1 MELVAILVLVALV
14 LITLFLA
21 VRTVPQGEQWTVE
34 RFGRYTRTLQPG
46 LNLLV
51 PYVDSVGKKL
61 SMKEELL
68 DVPEQDVITR
78 DNVMVRTDAVV
89 FFQILDASAAAYEV
103 GNLASAIINLAISNI
118 RTVIGGM
125 ELDDVLTRRDEINQ
139 KLLSTIDEA
148 THVWGVKVTRV
159 EIRDLSP
166 PPDIADSM
174 ARQMKAERDKRA
186 EILEAEGAKQSAVLK
201 AEGAKQSAVLRAE
214 GEKEAAI
221 RAAEGRREAAF
232 RDAEARERAALAEA
246 EATRVVSESIGQN
259 GVQAI
264 QYFVAQKYVES
275 LGELA
280 SSNSAKVI
288 MLPVEATGLLG
299 SVSGVTELLK
309 ASGAMGGGGGV
320 PTPGGAGVSAN
331 VSAHPVYPSRPG
343 G

>member
-1 MELVAILVLVALV
+1 M
-14 LITLFLA
+14 
-21 VRTVPQGEQWTVE
+21 
-34 RFGRYTRTLQPG
+34 QPG

-89 FFQILDASAAAYEV
+89 FFQIIEARGAAYEV

-139 KLLSTIDEA
+139 RLLNSIDEA

-174 ARQMKAERDKRA
+174 ARQMKAERDRRA
-186 EILEAEGAKQSAVLK
+186 EILEAEGSKQAAILR
-201 AEGAKQSAVLRAE
+201 AEGAKQSEVLRAE
-214 GEKEAAI
+214 GLKEAAI

-246 EATRVVSESIGQN
+246 EATRVVSESIGAN

-264 QYFVAQKYVES
+264 QYFVAQKYVDS
-275 LGELA
+275 LKDMA
-280 SSNSAKVI
+280 AADNAKVI
-288 MLPVEATGLLG
+288 MMPLEASGILG

-309 ASGAMGGGGGV
+309 ATGGGGKA
-320 PTPGGAGVSAN
+320 PGA
-331 VSAHPVYPSRPG
+331 
-343 G
+343 

>member
-1 MELVAILVLVALV
+1 MEFAAILVLVALV

-51 PYVDSVGKKL
+51 PYVDSVGRRL

-68 DVPEQDVITR
+68 DVPDQDVITR

-125 ELDDVLTRRDEINQ
+125 ELDDVLTRRDEIN
-139 KLLSTIDEA
+139 KRLLDAIDEA

-166 PPDIADSM
+166 PADIAESM
-174 ARQMKAERDKRA
+174 ARQMKAERDRRA
-186 EILEAEGAKQSAVLK
+186 EILEAEGSKQAAVLR
-201 AEGAKQSAVLRAE
+201 AEGAKQAAVLQAE

-221 RAAEGRREAAF
+221 RSAEGRREAAF

-246 EATRVVSESIGQN
+246 EATRVVSESIGAH

-264 QYFVAQKYVES
+264 QYFIAQKYVDS
-275 LGELA
+275 LKDMA
-280 SSNSAKVI
+280 SAENSKII
-288 MLPVEATGLLG
+288 MMPLEASGILG

-309 ASGAMGGGGGV
+309 AASGK
-320 PTPGGAGVSAN
+320 PGA
-331 VSAHPVYPSRPG
+331 
-343 G
+343 

>member
-1 MELVAILVLVALV
+1 MELAAILVLVALV

-51 PYVDSVGKKL
+51 PYVDNVGKRL

-125 ELDDVLTRRDEINQ
+125 ELDDVLTRRDEIN
-139 KLLSTIDEA
+139 KRLLNAIDEA
-148 THVWGVKVTRV
+148 TEAWGVKVTRV

-201 AEGAKQSAVLRAE
+201 AEGAKQAAVLRAE

-232 RDAEARERAALAEA
+232 RDAEARERAAIAEA
-246 EATRVVSESIGQN
+246 EATRVVSESIGAH

-264 QYFVAQKYVES
+264 QYFVAQKYVDS
-275 LGELA
+275 LKEMA
-280 SSNSAKVI
+280 SAENSKII
-288 MLPVEATGLLG
+288 MMPLEASGILG

-309 ASGAMGGGGGV
+309 ATGAVGTGK
-320 PTPGGAGVSAN
+320 TGA
-331 VSAHPVYPSRPG
+331 
-343 G
+343 

>member
-51 PYVDSVGKKL
+51 PYVDNVGKRL

-125 ELDDVLTRRDEINQ
+125 ELDDVLTRRDEIN
-139 KLLSTIDEA
+139 KRLLDAIDEA

-232 RDAEARERAALAEA
+232 RDAEARERAAIAEA
-246 EATRVVSESIGQN
+246 EATRVVSESIGAH

-264 QYFVAQKYVES
+264 QYFVAQKYVDS
-275 LGELA
+275 LKDMA
-280 SSNSAKVI
+280 SANNSKII
-288 MLPVEATGLLG
+288 MMPLEASGILG

-309 ASGAMGGGGGV
+309 ATGAV
-320 PTPGGAGVSAN
+320 PPGGK
-331 VSAHPVYPSRPG
+331 PG
-343 G
+343 A

>member
-1 MELVAILVLVALV
+1 MTASLIVILILVALV
-14 LITLFLA
+14 LITLALA

-46 LNLLV
+46 LNILV
-51 PYVDSVGKKL
+51 PYVDGVGKRL

-89 FFQILDASAAAYEV
+89 FFQIIEARGAAYEV

-139 KLLSTIDEA
+139 RLLNSIDEA

-174 ARQMKAERDKRA
+174 ARQMKAERDRRA
-186 EILEAEGAKQSAVLK
+186 EILEAEGSKQAAILR
-201 AEGAKQSAVLRAE
+201 AEGAKQSEVLRAE
-214 GEKEAAI
+214 GLKEAAI

-246 EATRVVSESIGQN
+246 EATRVVSESIGAN

-264 QYFVAQKYVES
+264 QYFVAQKYVDS
-275 LGELA
+275 LKDMA
-280 SSNSAKVI
+280 AADNAKVI
-288 MLPVEATGLLG
+288 MMPLEASGILG

-309 ASGAMGGGGGV
+309 ATGGGGKA
-320 PTPGGAGVSAN
+320 PGA
-331 VSAHPVYPSRPG
+331 
-343 G
+343 

>member
-1 MELVAILVLVALV
+1 MELAAILVLVALV

-51 PYVDSVGKKL
+51 PYVDNVGKRL

-125 ELDDVLTRRDEINQ
+125 ELDDVLTRRDEIN
-139 KLLSTIDEA
+139 KRLLNAIDEA
-148 THVWGVKVTRV
+148 TEAWGVKVTRV

-186 EILEAEGAKQSAVLK
+186 EILEAEGAKQSAVL
-201 AEGAKQSAVLRAE
+201 RAE

-232 RDAEARERAALAEA
+232 RDAEARERAAIAEA
-246 EATRVVSESIGQN
+246 EATRVVSESIGAH

-264 QYFVAQKYVES
+264 QYFVAQKYVDS
-275 LGELA
+275 LKEMA
-280 SSNSAKVI
+280 SAENSKII
-288 MLPVEATGLLG
+288 MMPLEASGILG

-309 ASGAMGGGGGV
+309 ATGAVGTGK
-320 PTPGGAGVSAN
+320 TGA
-331 VSAHPVYPSRPG
+331 
-343 G
+343 